1 MGPSTN
7 LRVLVVG
14 VWYAYLVKTFQNEIQ
29 GNDMFRN
36 SVVLG
41 FALALA
47 IAPGVPELTAQEK
60 DKKDRT
66 ATISGV
72 LKSRTEVKNTKH
84 LIIEI
89 LADGEEKPRRYGVV
103 HLPKE
108 KGPIAEVLG
117 AVQKAGIGDR
127 VQCDLVY
134 QAYGYEGGFTVTTF
148 QVLKKADGKKDDGKE
163 KK

>member
-1 MGPSTN
+1 M
-7 LRVLVVG
+7 R
-14 VWYAYLVKTFQNEIQ
+14 
-29 GNDMFRN
+29 RN
-36 SVVLG
+36 SVVFG
-41 FALALA
+41 FALALV

-60 DKKDRT
+60 DKKERT

-89 LADGEEKPRRYGVV
+89 LADGEEKPRRYAVPHV
-103 HLPKE
+103 PNE
-108 KGPIAEVLG
+108 KGPITEVLG
-117 AVQKAGIGDR
+117 NVHKAGIGDR

-134 QAYGYEGGFTVTTF
+134 GAYGYEGGFTVTTF
-148 QVLKKADGKKDDGKE
+148 QVLKKADAKKDDGKD